1 MNLRTFYLLL
11 LLLGIAGLAW
21 RSVFDVD
28 ESEVA
33 LLARFGQVQPG
44 QYGPGLHFR
53 LPVDTVL
60 HFDRRVITRAYPG
73 ESFLTQ
79 DQKSISVDFYLTW
92 RLIDAAAFYQAT
104 GGDEDVAAQRLADVV
119 REQLKSAIA
128 QQPLATLVGD
138 MKLVA
143 AVRASGAAV
152 GAAQRLGVELADL
165 QLQRIDLSD
174 ELGSAV
180 FQRMQQSLAAQAQQL
195 RSQSVAEADR
205 IRADAERRR
214 AQVLADGTRE
224 AQRVRGEADL
234 AAANAYAKA
243 YGSNP
248 EFAAF
253 YRSLQAYRN
262 TLGRDGDILV
272 LSPEGEF
279 FKYLHS
285 ASGR

>member
-1 MNLRTFYLLL
+1 MNARTLYLV

-28 ESEVA
+28 ETEVA
-33 LLARFGQVQPG
+33 LLSRFNQVQPA
-44 QYGPGLHFR
+44 QYAPGLHLR
-53 LPVDTVL
+53 LPIDAVL
-60 HFDRRVITRAYPG
+60 RFDRRVITRAFPG

-79 DQKSISVDFYLTW
+79 DQKSISVDFYLKW
-92 RLIDAAAFYQAT
+92 RLVDAAAFYQAT
-104 GGDEDVAAQRLADVV
+104 GGDEDVVAQRLGDAV

-128 QQPLATLVGD
+128 QQPLASMIED

-143 AVRASGAAV
+143 AVRASGAAG

-174 ELGSAV
+174 ELNSAV

-234 AAANAYAKA
+234 AAANAYSKA
-243 YGSNP
+243 YGANP

-253 YRSLQAYRN
+253 YRSLQAYKN

>member
-1 MNLRTFYLLL
+1 MNVRTLYLL

-28 ESEVA
+28 ETEVA
-33 LLARFGQVQPG
+33 LLSRFGQVQPG
-44 QYGPGLHFR
+44 QYAPGLHFR
-53 LPVDTVL
+53 LPVDAVL
-60 HFDRRVITRAYPG
+60 RFDRRVITRAYPG

-79 DQKSISVDFYLTW
+79 DQKSINIDFYLKW
-92 RLIDAAAFYQAT
+92 RLVDAATFYQAT
-104 GGDEDVAAQRLADVV
+104 GGDEDVAAQRLSDVV

-128 QQPLATLVGD
+128 QQPLAMVIED

-143 AVRASGAAV
+143 VVRAAGAA
-152 GAAQRLGVELADL
+152 GGSAQRLGVELADL

-174 ELGSAV
+174 ELSSAV

-234 AAANAYAKA
+234 AAANSYSKA

-253 YRSLQAYRN
+253 YRSLQAYKN

>member
-1 MNLRTFYLLL
+1 
-11 LLLGIAGLAW
+11 
-21 RSVFDVD
+21 
-28 ESEVA
+28 
-33 LLARFGQVQPG
+33 
-44 QYGPGLHFR
+44 
-53 LPVDTVL
+53 
-60 HFDRRVITRAYPG
+60 
-73 ESFLTQ
+73 
-79 DQKSISVDFYLTW
+79 
-92 RLIDAAAFYQAT
+92 
-104 GGDEDVAAQRLADVV
+104 
-119 REQLKSAIA
+119 
-128 QQPLATLVGD
+128 

>member
-1 MNLRTFYLLL
+1 MNARTLYLL

-28 ESEVA
+28 ETEVA
-33 LLARFGQVQPG
+33 LLSRFGQIQPG

-53 LPVDTVL
+53 LPVDAVL
-60 HFDRRVITRAYPG
+60 RFDRRVVTRAYPG

-79 DQKSISVDFYLTW
+79 DQKSISIDFFLKW
-92 RLIDAAAFYQAT
+92 RLIDADAFYQAT
-104 GGDEDVAAQRLADVV
+104 GGDEDVAAQRIADIV

-128 QQPLATLVGD
+128 QQPLATMIGD

-143 AVRASGAAV
+143 AVRASGAVA
-152 GAAQRLGVELADL
+152 GEAQRLGVELADL

-174 ELGSAV
+174 ELSGAV

-195 RSQSVAEADR
+195 RSQSAAEADR

-224 AQRVRGEADL
+224 AQRVRGDADL

-253 YRSLQAYRN
+253 YRSLQAYKN

>member
-1 MNLRTFYLLL
+1 MNARTLYLL

-28 ESEVA
+28 ETEVA
-33 LLARFGQVQPG
+33 LLSRFGQIQPG

-53 LPVDTVL
+53 LPVDAVL
-60 HFDRRVITRAYPG
+60 RFDRRVVTRAYPG

-79 DQKSISVDFYLTW
+79 DQKSISIDFFLKW
-92 RLIDAAAFYQAT
+92 RLIDADAFYQAT
-104 GGDEDVAAQRLADVV
+104 GGDEDVAAQRIADIV

-128 QQPLATLVGD
+128 QQPLATMIGD

-143 AVRASGAAV
+143 AVRASGAVA

-174 ELGSAV
+174 ELSGAV

-195 RSQSVAEADR
+195 RSQSAAEADR

-224 AQRVRGEADL
+224 AQRVRGDADL

-253 YRSLQAYRN
+253 YRSLQAYKN

>member
-1 MNLRTFYLLL
+1 MNSRTLYALLL
-11 LLLGIAGLAW
+11 LVIVCLVW
-21 RSVFDVD
+21 RSVFNVD
-28 ESEVA
+28 ETEIA
-33 LLARFGQVQPG
+33 LLNRFGQAQPE
-44 QYGPGLHFR
+44 QYGPGLHVK
-53 LPVDTVL
+53 LPVDSVL
-60 HFDRRVITRAYPG
+60 RFDRRLITRAFPG

-79 DQKSISVDFYLTW
+79 DQRSISVDFYLKW
-92 RLIDAAAFYQAT
+92 RLVDAAAFYQAT
-104 GGDEDVAAQRLADVV
+104 GGDEDVTAQRLADVV
-119 REQLKSAIA
+119 RERLRSAFA
-128 QQPLATLVGD
+128 QQPLAQMIGD
-138 MKLVA
+138 MKLA
-143 AVRASGAAV
+143 GEVRASDAAAN
-152 GAAQRLGVELADL
+152 AAQRLGVQLTDL
-165 QLQRIDLSD
+165 QLQRIDLSE
-174 ELGSAV
+174 ELSNAV
-180 FQRMQQSLAAQAQQL
+180 FQRMQQSLAAQAQQV
-195 RSQSVAEADR
+195 RSQSLAEADR
-205 IRADAERRR
+205 IRAEAERRR

-253 YRSLQAYRN
+253 YRSLQAYKN

>member
-1 MNLRTFYLLL
+1 MNARTLYLVLLL
-11 LLLGIAGLAW
+11 AVAGLLW
-21 RSVFDVD
+21 RSVFIVD
-28 ESEVA
+28 ETEIA
-33 LLARFGQVQPG
+33 LLSRFGQVQPG

-53 LPVDTVL
+53 LPVDSVL
-60 HFDRRVITRAYPG
+60 RFDRRLMTRAFPG

-79 DQKSISVDFYLTW
+79 DQKSISADFYLKW
-92 RLIDAAAFYQAT
+92 RLTDAAVFYQAT
-104 GGDEDVAAQRLADVV
+104 GGDEDIAAQRLADLV
-119 REQLKSAIA
+119 RERLKSAFA
-128 QQPLATLVGD
+128 QQPLAMVIAD
-138 MKLVA
+138 PNFVA
-143 AVRASGAAV
+143 AVRGSSAATS
-152 GAAQRLGVELADL
+152 AAQHLGVEFADL

-174 ELGSAV
+174 ELGNAV
-180 FQRMQQSLAAQAQQL
+180 SQRMQQSIAAQAQQV
-195 RSQSVAEADR
+195 RSQSLAEADR

-224 AQRVRGEADL
+224 AQRVRGEGDL
-234 AAANAYAKA
+234 AAANAYARA

>member
-1 MNLRTFYLLL
+1 MHSRTLYAVLLL
-11 LLLGIAGLAW
+11 AVAGLLW
-21 RSVFDVD
+21 RSAFIVD
-28 ESEVA
+28 QTEVA
-33 LLARFGQVQPG
+33 LLSRFGQLQPG
-44 QYGPGLHFR
+44 QYGPGLHFK
-53 LPVDTVL
+53 LPLDAVL
-60 HFDRRVITRAYPG
+60 RFDRRLITRAFPG

-79 DQKSISVDFYLTW
+79 DQKSISVDICLKW
-92 RLIDAAAFYQAT
+92 RLLDAAAFYQAT
-104 GGDEDVAAQRLADVV
+104 GGDEDVTAQRLADAV
-119 REQLKSAIA
+119 RVRLKSALA
-128 QQPLATLVGD
+128 QRPLATLIED
-138 MKLVA
+138 MKLVGE
-143 AVRASGAAV
+143 VRASPAALS
-152 GAAQRLGVELADL
+152 AAQRLGVELTDV

-174 ELGSAV
+174 ELSNLV

-195 RSQSVAEADR
+195 RSQSLAEADR

-224 AQRVRGEADL
+224 AQRVRAEADL
-234 AAANAYAKA
+234 AAANAYARA

-253 YRSLQAYRN
+253 YRSLQAYKN